1 MQQIHVLSIN
11 CILPLCLSV
20 QTHTHTHLCGS
31 TAFLEWQKPCIIF
44 CYSLLQ
50 MEPSF
55 HDLAASRRPPPAY
68 VFIYLDLSHFPSFLP
83 SPPLC
88 MFMFIQ
94 THLPLFLPPPL
105 TQSLPLCPAFVTR
118 LVSITTATFL
128 SCLTIFNQ
136 KQRKTEM
143 RWGRERGREWGRRRL
158 QVRWCIRWL
167 RKQFYPPKETNRGW
181 GWSAEWK
188 LALTLTVWS
197 AALCGWHS

>member
-20 QTHTHTHLCGS
+20 QTHTHTPLWLDRLPRMTKTLYYLLLFIIADGAIISWPRCLS
-31 TAFLEWQKPCIIF
+31 PSSPCICF
-44 CYSLLQ
+44 YLFRPLTLSLFPALSSSLHVYVYSDTS
-50 MEPSF
+50 PSF
-55 HDLAASRRPPPAY
+55 S
-68 VFIYLDLSHFPSFLP
+68 
-83 SPPLC
+83 
-88 MFMFIQ
+88 
-94 THLPLFLPPPL
+94 PPPL

-167 RKQFYPPKETNRGW
+167 RKQFYPPKDTNRGW

-197 AALCGWHS
+197 VALCGWHS